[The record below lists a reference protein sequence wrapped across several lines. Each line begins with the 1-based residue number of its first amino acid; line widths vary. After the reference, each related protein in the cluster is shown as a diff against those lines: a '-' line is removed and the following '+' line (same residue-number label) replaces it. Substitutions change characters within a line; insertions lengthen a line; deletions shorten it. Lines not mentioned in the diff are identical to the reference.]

1 MSSLSHPD
9 PGLWKASKQGG
20 TRGDRLLVLALLYP
34 RDHGCWGLG
43 KRLQVT
49 VPLLGRLPLQPN
61 VQDVPPRM

>member
-1 MSSLSHPD
+1 MNSLSCPD

-20 TRGDRLLVLALLYP
+20 TRRDSLLVLALLYP

-43 KRLQVT
+43 EKLQVI
-49 VPLLGRLPLQPN
+49 VPLMGWLPLQPN